1 MSEDIDK
8 FEQAVHTHLYSHLTK
23 LVAVIGFLVGMG
35 LVFIA
40 HSEPNKPIIADV
52 EVTVKG
58 LVCSSCGI
66 GLKNKFKRHFLVK
79 KLFIDIKTQK
89 VYLDHVS
96 DMLIKSDEIKKMVE
110 DSGYEVS
117 LIKYNLKS

>member
-1 MSEDIDK
+1 MNKRIVLLLLSLCFITSSLAIDK
-8 FEQAVHTHLYSHLTK
+8 KEFDT
-23 LVAVIGFLVGMG
+23 
-35 LVFIA
+35 
-40 HSEPNKPIIADV
+40 II
-52 EVTVKG
+52 TVKG

-79 KLFIDIKTQK
+79 KLFIDIKTQN
-89 VYLDHVS
+89 VYLEHVS
-96 DMLIKSDEIKKMVE
+96 DTLIKSDEIKKMVE